1 MKKLNKYY
9 FLGLLTMLML
19 SSCETIELDITD
31 NPNALT
37 PAQAD
42 VNFFLSNIQED
53 FARLMEALNQNGAAL
68 TRTSQL
74 AGRNYQ
80 STFLPATTQA
90 TWSLFY
96 STMLTDI
103 RTMEPLA
110 QEAGLTR
117 HIAIAQFIEAY
128 AVTAM
133 VDTFGD
139 IPFADAIQGAEGML
153 NPTLT
158 PGADVYAAAFDLLDQ
173 AEINFT
179 NDTSGDPNLDFFY
192 GNDYDQ
198 WVRAVNTLRLKLNLQ
213 TRLVDPGAAAR
224 FNAIVAGGN
233 FIEDNADDLDF
244 PWPATSAVNPDT
256 RHPRYVTSYTVSG
269 GNQYQPNWLMNHMTV
284 TADDPRRRYYFYRQT
299 PAVPG
304 QEIPPNEQLLNCS
317 VEVPPAHYA
326 GFTFCNLP
334 DGYWGRD
341 HGDQDGIPPDGFERT
356 IFGVY
361 PAGGRFDDNRFEGAG
376 LVEGGQGAGIS
387 PLLTAGLTKFYQ
399 AEMAFVANDP
409 DSALALIQEG
419 VALHVAK
426 VMSLGGLDPEA
437 DLSFAPTAGQVTG
450 FINSIGANWTAAD
463 TMGRWNILTEE
474 FLVTTFGSGHE
485 AYNAYRRTGFPTT
498 LQPNLEPNPG
508 IFIRSFFYPSN
519 AVNTNAN
526 ITQKSSNSLPVY
538 WDNNPNPPAAN

>member
-1 MKKLNKYY
+1 
-9 FLGLLTMLML
+9 MLMV
-19 SSCETIELDITD
+19 SSCETIELDIAD

-53 FARLMEALNQNGAAL
+53 FVRLFENGGGLNEIGSEL
-68 TRTSQL
+68 TRTAQL

-80 STFLPATTQA
+80 STFLPATTQGE
-90 TWSLFY
+90 WSLFY
-96 STMLTDI
+96 STMLADI
-103 RTMEPLA
+103 RTMAPLA

-117 HIAIAQFIEAY
+117 HLAITQFIEAY

-133 VDTFGD
+133 VDNFGD
-139 IPFADAIQGAEGML
+139 IPYAEAILGAQGML
-153 NPTLT
+153 NPPLT

-233 FIEDNADDLDF
+233 FIEDNADDLNF

-256 RHPRYVTSYTVSG
+256 RHPRYVINYTVSG
-269 GNQYQPNWLMNHMTV
+269 ANEYNSNWMMNHMNEG
-284 TADDPRRRYYFYRQT
+284 DDPRIRYYFYRQT
-299 PAVPG
+299 DAVPG
-304 QEIPPNEQLLNCS
+304 QEIPPNEQILNCS
-317 VEVPPAHYA
+317 VEVPPPHYA

-341 HGDQDGIPPDGFERT
+341 HGDQDGIPPDGFDRST
-356 IFGVY
+356 FGVY
-361 PAGGRFDDNRFEGAG
+361 PAAGRFDDNRFNATG
-376 LVEGGQGAGIS
+376 LTTGGLGAGIS
-387 PLLTAGLTKFYQ
+387 PMLTAGLTKFYQ
-399 AEMAFVANDP
+399 AEMAFAANDP
-409 DSALALIQEG
+409 DAALALIQEG
-419 VALHVAK
+419 LALHIAK
-426 VMSLGGLDPEA
+426 VMSFGPVDPDA
-437 DLSFAPTAGQVTG
+437 DLSFAPTDGQVTG
-450 FINSIGANWTAAD
+450 FINSVGAAWAAAD
-463 TMGRWNILTEE
+463 TMGRWNILAEE
-474 FLVTTFGSGHE
+474 FLITTYGSGHD
-485 AYNAYRRTGFPTT
+485 AYNMYRRTGFPTT

-508 IFIRSFFYPSN
+508 IFIRSLFYPSN